1 MKLPRTRFKL
11 WMLMIL
17 VAVAAVGMGIVRIVS
32 MRSVYLQKAAEYRL
46 AEQDELKILGTLDR
60 RITWLAAREG
70 EDAQDSL
77 KAVVEV
83 RANRRT
89 WAGYYGKLKQQY
101 EMAASRPW
109 MPFSPDSP
117 PLMP

>member
-1 MKLPRTRFKL
+1 MKMPRTKFNL

-32 MRSVYLQKAAEYRL
+32 MRSIYLQKAAEYGL

-60 RITWLAAREG
+60 RITWLGGREE

-83 RANRRT
+83 RSNRRT
-89 WAGYYGKLKQQY
+89 WAGYYGKLKRQY
-101 EMAASRPW
+101 EQAAFRPW
-109 MPFSPDSP
+109 MPFSPESP